1 MLTFFADLPAQ
12 LQERVVCSVTAAIQY
27 DIPANIVLAVAE
39 KEGGRAGQWVKN
51 TNGTYDV
58 GSMQINTTYLKDL
71 SAYGI
76 TANDVA
82 AEGCYSYSLAAWRI
96 RGHIINDKGDLW
108 TKVAN
113 YHSRTPKFNKIYR
126 ADIIQIAE
134 KWANWLDENYETI
147 DVSSPQKNHEHKKI
161 ASPANESANGSLAE
175 KNYTP
180 RAISFN

>member
-51 TNGTYDV
+51 TNGTYDI
-58 GSMQINTTYLKDL
+58 GSMQINTDYLKDL

-82 AEGCYSYSLAAWRI
+82 AEGCYPYSLAAWRI
-96 RGHIINDKGDLW
+96 RGHIEKDKGDLW
-108 TKVAN
+108 TKVSN
-113 YHSRTPKFNKIYR
+113 YHSKTPKYNKIYR
-126 ADIIQIAE
+126 ADLIKIAE
-134 KWANWLDENYETI
+134 KWADWLDEHYETI
-147 DVSSPQKNHEHKKI
+147 DISQ
-161 ASPANESANGSLAE
+161 PAKSYVNKQSESESKALTE
-175 KNYTP
+175 KTYTP